1 AGILTTGSLGLGG
14 GTVAHLSMKIG
25 GTIAGTNYDQVS
37 IAGSSTLTLTN
48 AQLDGSLINGYTP
61 TSATFD
67 NGAQQLNLDGT
78 IFYLVIGAGNTQG
91 AGVHFANAVQGGDG

>member
-1 AGILTTGSLGLGG
+1 MLTTGALTLGDGS
-14 GTVAHLSMKIG
+14 VAHLSMKIG
-25 GTIAGTNYDQVS
+25 GTTAGTDHDQVS

-48 AQLDGSLINGYTP
+48 VNLDGSLINAYTP

-67 NGAQQLNLDGT
+67 TGSNSLNLNGS

-91 AGVHFANAVQGGDG
+91 GGVHFANAIIGGDG